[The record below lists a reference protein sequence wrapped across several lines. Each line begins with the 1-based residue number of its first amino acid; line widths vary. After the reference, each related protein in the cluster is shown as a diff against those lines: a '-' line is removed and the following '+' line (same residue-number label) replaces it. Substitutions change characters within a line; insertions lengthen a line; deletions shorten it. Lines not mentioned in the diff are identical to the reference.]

1 MVSPLSDQIWF
12 PYRIAFAVGTL
23 VLLKKFIIA
32 IRGFYATF
40 LRPAR
45 NLKKYGSW
53 SIITG
58 ATDGIGKAFA
68 EEMAR
73 KGINV
78 LLISRTQSKLENT
91 MAEIQK
97 KYPNIQVRILAI
109 DFCTFDAGAREK
121 VSDAIQKLDVG
132 VLINNVGAS
141 YPYPMYFHEL
151 EDEIV
156 DRLINVNI
164 NSTCW
169 MTRLVV
175 PGMVNRGRGSIVN
188 ISSISSRNSCPLLT
202 VYSATKAF
210 IDLFSQ
216 SLDAEL
222 KSKGIRVQAQC
233 PAFITTKLS
242 KIRKSSLTVPKPKQY
257 VRYAV
262 AAIGHESLGSPY
274 WSHKFMLWAMSY
286 VPQSILES
294 NLLGMHL
301 KIRKRALKKL
311 AMKQS

>member
-1 MVSPLSDQIWF
+1 MISPLSDQIALPF
-12 PYRIAFAVGTL
+12 RVAFVVGTL
-23 VLLKKFIIA
+23 VLLKKFIDA
-32 IRGFYATF
+32 IYGLYKTF
-40 LRPAR
+40 LRPGR
-45 NLKKYGSW
+45 NLKKYGDW

-58 ATDGIGKAFA
+58 ATDGIGRAFA

-78 LLISRTQSKLENT
+78 LLISRTQSKLEKT
-91 MAEIQK
+91 MTEIQT

-109 DFCTFDAGAREK
+109 DFCTFDAEAREK
-121 VSDAIQKLDVG
+121 VSNAIQKLDVG

-151 EDEIV
+151 EDELV
-156 DRLINVNI
+156 NRLINVNI

-169 MTRLVV
+169 MTRIVV
-175 PGMVNRGRGSIVN
+175 PSMISRGRGAIVN
-188 ISSISSRNSCPLLT
+188 ISSIASRNPGPLLT

-210 IDLFSQ
+210 VDLFSE

-233 PAFITTKLS
+233 PAFVTTKLS
-242 KIRKSSLTVPKPKQY
+242 KIRRSSLTVPRPKDY

-262 AAIGHESLGSPY
+262 AAIGYESLGSPF
-274 WSHKFMLWAMSY
+274 WAHKFMIWAMSF
-286 VPQSILES
+286 VPSGTLEKKILD
-294 NLLGMHL
+294 MHL
-301 KIRKRALKKL
+301 NIRKRALKKL
-311 AMKQS
+311 SLKQS